1 MVKETFLK
9 AVLSGIVLGISGA
22 VYLSVESQPLGALLF
37 SFGLLLIVSK
47 GYYLY
52 TGKVGYL
59 FPYQKGYGSMLFISL
74 MGNLVGSGLIGLLF
88 RFSAPDEIVQKSYLL
103 SISKLDQMWYH
114 TFILAILCGMM
125 VYIAVQSYKALELS
139 ALRLII
145 VIMCVV
151 IFILAGFEHSIAN
164 SVYLFVG
171 NVWTIKSIF
180 YLSLWII
187 GNGIGSIVL
196 RWIENQA
203 KIETP

>member
-59 FPYQKGYGSMLFISL
+59 FPYQRGYGFMLFISL

-203 KIETP
+203 K